1 MKTDISEEALLTIT
15 VCPNGWGKVLVNGVL
30 HDLARGSMFINS
42 PLVQSFVIEQSDN
55 YQAIRFSESVETVF
69 SAIEPVY
76 QNLIN
81 SQLYKDPFAVISV
94 SQLNMLLTLYSHIL
108 KKQNEI
114 CDSCSEDVLLVN
126 TQMSK
131 ILRQFFVLGFMLL
144 IMERRQEKLK
154 KVSKMEQTTFD
165 FLKSLLQNC
174 VTERSMAFYAS
185 QSGLTENHFT
195 HVIKKTTGRTP
206 KSWISDFTILKAKQ
220 FLSEKGVRVKEVS
233 DRMNF
238 PDPYTFGKFF
248 KKNTGMSPTEY
259 QQGIVG

>member
-1 MKTDISEEALLTIT
+1 MKTDFLKETSLTIT
-15 VCPNGWGKVLVNGVL
+15 ICTDGSAKALVNGVL
-30 HDLARGSMFINS
+30 HNIGRGSVFIDS
-42 PLVQSFVIEQSDN
+42 PLVQSFVIEQSDS
-55 YQAIRFSESVETVF
+55 YQAISFSERVETVF

-81 SQLYKDPFAVISV
+81 SRLYKDPFAEISE

-108 KKQNEI
+108 EKQNDI
-114 CDSCSEDVLLVN
+114 HNSSSEDVLIVN

-144 IMERRQEKLK
+144 IMDRQQNKPK

-174 VTERSMAFYAS
+174 VTERSMDFYAS

-206 KSWISDFTILKAKQ
+206 KSWIYDFTILKAKQ

-233 DRMNF
+233 DTMNF

-259 QQGIVG
+259 QHSIAG